1 MDYSLPC
8 SLWFVVALSS
18 VLGKSFTLI
27 AAFLCS
33 AAFQKLFCLCA
44 FFLLLEETRLNCFSK
59 LSSCFSTC
67 NRLRSRFSSSCRLSV
82 SRLCGVFFLFGGWR
96 RGGFNLRCSRTREV
110 VFQTRYGGSAGGE
123 RGFAHLEVFFFVCSD
138 LRAYRMWEDCCGLF
152 CLFLHWML

>member
-59 LSSCFSTC
+59 LP
-67 NRLRSRFSSSCRLSV
+67 RASRHVTDYALGSAPPAGFLFLACV
-82 SRLCGVFFLFGGWR
+82 GFFFLFGGWR

-110 VFQTRYGGSAGGE
+110 VFQNRYGGSAGGE
-123 RGFAHLEVFFFVCSD
+123 RGFAHFEVFFFVCSD